1 DPDPGRRRKRART
14 RARARPRK
22 ARARRGR
29 LPYFARVKSRLG
41 AKGITV
47 RYDPDPDFDP
57 EPARRRKRKAKGM
70 KAVNK
75 YLMPVGLIYG
85 FLNGINKTANPTK
98 WGNTIN
104 NISNPKLPASLD
116 EYVTRLKGN
125 LSFLLGIGGYIYSV
139 LPTKLPVQKPIQ
151 NLSKGLVVGG
161 AVGSVLDPPSENL
174 TVQDTNV
181 NKSSGIDK
189 NLGSYSLVEYEKLHE
204 LEKPIYLGGEY
215 I

>member
-1 DPDPGRRRKRART
+1 
-14 RARARPRK
+14 
-22 ARARRGR
+22 
-29 LPYFARVKSRLG
+29 
-41 AKGITV
+41 
-47 RYDPDPDFDP
+47 
-57 EPARRRKRKAKGM
+57 
-70 KAVNK
+70 
-75 YLMPVGLIYG
+75 MPIGLVYG

-161 AVGSVLDPPSENL
+161 AIGSVLDPPVGTEVPTTSSNL
-174 TVQDTNV
+174 NV
-181 NKSSGIDK
+181 DKSSGNDK
-189 NLGSYSLVEYEKLHE
+189 NLGSYPSVEYEKLHE
-204 LEKPIYLGGEY
+204 LEKPIYLGGE

>member
-1 DPDPGRRRKRART
+1 
-14 RARARPRK
+14 
-22 ARARRGR
+22 
-29 LPYFARVKSRLG
+29 
-41 AKGITV
+41 
-47 RYDPDPDFDP
+47 
-57 EPARRRKRKAKGM
+57 
-70 KAVNK
+70 
-75 YLMPVGLIYG
+75 MPIGLIYG

-161 AVGSVLDPPSENL
+161 AIGSVLDPPGENL
-174 TVQDTNV
+174 TVPTPSQNV
-181 NKSSGIDK
+181 DKSSGNDK
-189 NLGSYSLVEYEKLHE
+189 NLGSYPSVEYEKLHE
-204 LEKPIYLGGEY
+204 LEKPIYLGGE